1 MILLAESEGPDQTA
15 QMPRLILVFTVRL
28 SVKAPSSLF
37 YYLESKSTLH
47 VIALIRENIV
57 PEFGYIRMQVLH
69 PFQHYFYYTGMMKGY
84 SKAPVY
90 VT

>member
-1 MILLAESEGPDQTA
+1 MILLADSEGPDQTA

-28 SVKAPSSLF
+28 SVKTRSSLF

-47 VIALIRENIV
+47 VIALILENIV
-57 PEFGYIRMQVLH
+57 PEFGYICIQVLH
-69 PFQHYFYYTGMMKGY
+69 PFQHYCYYTGMMKGY